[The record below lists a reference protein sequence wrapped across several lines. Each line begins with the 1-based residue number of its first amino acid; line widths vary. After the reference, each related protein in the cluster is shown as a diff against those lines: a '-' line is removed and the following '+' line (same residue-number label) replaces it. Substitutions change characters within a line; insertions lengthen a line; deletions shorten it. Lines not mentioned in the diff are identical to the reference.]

1 MKAYDFTQGNVL
13 KQLVLFSMPIML
25 GNALQVSF
33 QLIDSLWI
41 GNLLGGKALGAAAVS
56 STIVLTVLS
65 FILGLN
71 NATLTILSQ
80 QKGKDDKK
88 GMASYINAFVVLL
101 TGLSIGFGAAGFFL
115 SELLLRLLKTPES
128 MIALAETYLQIQ
140 FIGILFLFGYN
151 FISTVLRALGD
162 SKTPLR
168 FIAFAVV
175 LNTVL
180 APLFIS
186 VLHMGIAGA
195 AYSTILSQGI
205 AFVYG
210 LFYVL
215 KHKLVPFSIPR
226 VPKWEESAL
235 ILKLGIPAGLQ
246 MMVITGGMMAIM
258 SVVNSYGEHVVSGFG
273 AVQRL
278 DSIITLPAMAAGT
291 AVNSMAGQNIGIGN
305 HKRVGTIA
313 KLGVMAVISCMMVI
327 AVMIWV
333 FGKYLIKLFISDP
346 DAVAFGDQYLRWIA
360 FFYPFIGINFVL
372 NGIVRAAGAML
383 QVLVLNLISFW
394 VLRYPFTAL
403 FSAWFGQKGIGL
415 GIGMSFLL
423 SSCAA
428 FLYYRYGRW
437 KTMKLFAEK

>member
-33 QLIDSLWI
+33 QFIDSLWI
-41 GNLLGGKALGAAAVS
+41 GNLLGAKALGAAAVS
-56 STIVLTVLS
+56 STVVLTVLS

-80 QKGKDDKK
+80 QKGKDDVK

-128 MIALAETYLQIQ
+128 MIPLAETYLQIQ

-186 VLHMGIAGA
+186 VFRMGIAGA

-205 AFVYG
+205 AFFVWV
-210 LFYVL
+210 VL
-215 KHKLVPFSIPR
+215 CR
-226 VPKWEESAL
+226 QTQACA
-235 ILKLGIPAGLQ
+235 IL
-246 MMVITGGMMAIM
+246 
-258 SVVNSYGEHVVSGFG
+258 NSEN
-273 AVQRL
+273 AQ
-278 DSIITLPAMAAGT
+278 
-291 AVNSMAGQNIGIGN
+291 
-305 HKRVGTIA
+305 VG
-313 KLGVMAVISCMMVI
+313 
-327 AVMIWV
+327 
-333 FGKYLIKLFISDP
+333 
-346 DAVAFGDQYLRWIA
+346 R
-360 FFYPFIGINFVL
+360 
-372 NGIVRAAGAML
+372 VRADFETRDSGRSADDGDYR
-383 QVLVLNLISFW
+383 
-394 VLRYPFTAL
+394 RYD
-403 FSAWFGQKGIGL
+403 GDYE
-415 GIGMSFLL
+415 
-423 SSCAA
+423 CC
-428 FLYYRYGRW
+428 
-437 KTMKLFAEK
+437 